1 MILEHCVS
9 LLTTGASNVPAEG
22 FDDISKIVFKLESG
36 VTARKLDSV
45 RTALMMIE
53 MINLLAEHKDEEAT
67 KAQFDNFVDYIYAN
81 FKEPT
86 TMAIFKYAIKDR
98 KLAVNKVVKTR
109 SWPKVAASFKPS
121 MIDNSQDPKDVRLNK
136 QYERCL
142 ARIKKCTA
150 MSNAL
155 RDYLLNHLCSGKSA
169 QLQGLMAA

>member
-1 MILEHCVS
+1 MILDHCVS
-9 LLTTGASNVPAEG
+9 LLTTGASNIQAEG
-22 FDDISKIVFKLESG
+22 FDEFSKIVFKLESG
-36 VTARKLDSV
+36 VTARKLDSI

-53 MINLLAEHKDEEAT
+53 LINLLAEHKSDDEM

-86 TMAIFKYAIKDR
+86 AMAIFKYAIKDR

-121 MIDNSQDPKDVRLNK
+121 LIENSTKPEDVRLSK

-142 ARIKKCTA
+142 ARVQKCRS
-150 MSNAL
+150 MSENL
-155 RDYLLNHLCSGKSA
+155 RDYLVNQLCSGRDNQFK
-169 QLQGLMAA
+169 GLMAA